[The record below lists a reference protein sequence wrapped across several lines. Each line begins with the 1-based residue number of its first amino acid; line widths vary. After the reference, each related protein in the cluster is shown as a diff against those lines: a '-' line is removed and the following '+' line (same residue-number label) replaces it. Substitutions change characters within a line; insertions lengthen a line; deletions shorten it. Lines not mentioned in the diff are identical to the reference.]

1 MPLRINYPGYSSEA
15 EYRAA
20 FADQIAAEAAYAAAN
35 DSRFDATV
43 RRLAPIIRQLCEDP
57 ERRSTRKLADRLN
70 TMRQLGPNGRKF
82 TPPPMGTSW
91 PASARPRVARR
102 CHQTCSTLQR
112 KRTFLRD

>member
-82 TPPPMGTSW
+82 TPPRWGPHGQPRRDLEWRGDATKL
-91 PASARPRVARR
+91 AAR
-102 CHQTCSTLQR
+102 CSESGH
-112 KRTFLRD
+112 F